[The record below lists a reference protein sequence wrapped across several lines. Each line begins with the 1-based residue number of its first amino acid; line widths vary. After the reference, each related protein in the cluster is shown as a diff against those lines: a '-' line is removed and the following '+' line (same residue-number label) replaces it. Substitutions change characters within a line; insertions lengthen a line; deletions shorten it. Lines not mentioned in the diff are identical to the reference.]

1 MDKILTPFKIR
12 SSGKGF
18 TLVEVI
24 LTLMIM
30 SIIMFSI
37 THFWIETFKIWV
49 FNSNHIKMR
58 ADARYALERIGLEA
72 RMADSVAVAGS
83 ELVIHSDVNND
94 GDSLRIAYYQGD
106 ATSAGETVHYLM
118 RSEGDAGGTWGNIWP
133 LAHDVTAAAF
143 SVSGHFVNITL
154 TMTRNNET
162 AQFKTTICTRR
173 VP

>member
-1 MDKILTPFKIR
+1 MDKTIRLSKTR
-12 SSGKGF
+12 SSKRGF

-37 THFWIETFKIWV
+37 THFWVETFRIWV

-83 ELVIHSDVNND
+83 ELVINSDVNND
-94 GDSLRIAYYQGD
+94 GTPLRIAYYQGD
-106 ATSAGETVHYLM
+106 ATSGTETVHYLM
-118 RSEGDAGGTWGNIWP
+118 RSEGDMGGTWGNIWP
-133 LAHDVTAAAF
+133 LAHDVTAATF
-143 SVSGHFVNITL
+143 SVTGHFVNIVL

-162 AQFKTTICTRR
+162 AKFKTTICTRR